1 MWPTGKL
8 GALRS
13 RFIKTSA
20 ILEAFGNAKTVRTHT
35 RTHTART
42 RPHAQGTQ
50 VRNDNSSRFGKLMDV
65 QFNARGEMVGACI
78 VSYLLGK
85 SRIVSQVAVTVPV
98 IRPVCN
104 RHVTIMYAVCM

>member
-1 MWPTGKL
+1 MP
-8 GALRS
+8 
-13 RFIKTSA
+13 
-20 ILEAFGNAKTVRTHT
+20 
-35 RTHTART
+35 ART
-42 RPHAQGTQ
+42 GRTQ

-78 VSYLLGK
+78 VSYLLEK

>member
-1 MWPTGKL
+1 
-8 GALRS
+8 
-13 RFIKTSA
+13 
-20 ILEAFGNAKTVRTHT
+20 
-35 RTHTART
+35 
-42 RPHAQGTQ
+42 
-50 VRNDNSSRFGKLMDV
+50 MDV

-78 VSYLLGK
+78 RVVSYLLEN

>member
-1 MWPTGKL
+1 MWPTGRL

-20 ILEAFGNAKTVRTHT
+20 ILEAFGNAKTVRTHAP
-35 RTHTART
+35 THTART
-42 RPHAQGTQ
+42 RTHAQGAQ

-78 VSYLLGK
+78 VSCRTFS
-85 SRIVSQVAVTVPV
+85 SRVGSSRRSPLQCRLYDRFVTA
-98 IRPVCN
+98 
-104 RHVTIMYAVCM
+104 M

>member
-1 MWPTGKL
+1 MWPTGRL

-42 RPHAQGTQ
+42 RPHAQGAQ

-78 VSYLLGK
+78 RVVSYLLEK

-98 IRPVCN
+98 I
-104 RHVTIMYAVCM
+104 